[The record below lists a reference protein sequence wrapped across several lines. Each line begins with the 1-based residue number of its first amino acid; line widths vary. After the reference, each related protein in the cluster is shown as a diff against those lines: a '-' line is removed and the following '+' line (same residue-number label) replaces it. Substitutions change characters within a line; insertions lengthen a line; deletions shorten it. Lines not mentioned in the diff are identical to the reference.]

1 MKRYKVKQ
9 GDTLLSIAIA
19 FGVTEEA
26 IKRANDLKTNTITIG
41 QILIIPS
48 EIKTI
53 TIKNI
58 SMKKS
63 IDNLR
68 VSSKIPETIL
78 KIVRDTCGCST
89 PKENFPYTEKTF
101 NKIKEIA
108 PLIKHYANKYSVPP
122 IAIAGSIADEY
133 NIINE
138 SNTSK
143 IINWL
148 QDDIVI
154 NFMPNFAIEFD
165 VFVGGNSKLNNATK
179 HDLGIGNIKLE
190 TAKTLYEQYKQY
202 FTVKNWDYKDI
213 VDYIQS
219 NEGTVHLAAL
229 VIKKA
234 KSILE
239 NHCIDYSECKKEAV
253 YVTYYKQGDNYVKK
267 FLDKKK
273 KDTKHNIIPG
283 EGCRVAKQRKKFLEI
298 FL

>member
-1 MKRYKVKQ
+1 MFSQSHKNH
-9 GDTLLSIAIA
+9 LSSV
-19 FGVTEEA
+19 GS
-26 IKRANDLKTNTITIG
+26 G
-41 QILIIPS
+41 
-48 EIKTI
+48 
-53 TIKNI
+53 
-58 SMKKS
+58 
-63 IDNLR
+63 
-68 VSSKIPETIL
+68 
-78 KIVRDTCGCST
+78 IVQ
-89 PKENFPYTEKTF
+89 KTF
-101 NKIKEIA
+101 QDFLADKTSPIVYCTLSLDDKEFLA
-108 PLIKHYANKYSVPP
+108 QNTYSV
-122 IAIAGSIADEY
+122 E
-133 NIINE
+133 
-138 SNTSK
+138 
-143 IINWL
+143 L
-148 QDDIVI
+148 HQ
-154 NFMPNFAIEFD
+154 
-165 VFVGGNSKLNNATK
+165 
-179 HDLGIGNIKLE
+179 
-190 TAKTLYEQYKQY
+190 QYKQY